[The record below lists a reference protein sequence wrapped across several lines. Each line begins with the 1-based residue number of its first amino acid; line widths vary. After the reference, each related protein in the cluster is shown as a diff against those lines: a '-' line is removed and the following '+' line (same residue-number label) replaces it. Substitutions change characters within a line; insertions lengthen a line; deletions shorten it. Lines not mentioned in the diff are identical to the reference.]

1 MGVYNLSE
9 AHDSKPGIIFYV
21 LNAMMDCDLPS
32 NKKNMYLNDM
42 DKFST
47 LDDVRKISQI
57 YIDLCND
64 IINELYQE
72 E

>member
-1 MGVYNLSE
+1 MKVYNLLE

-21 LNAMMDCDLPS
+21 LNAMKDCNLPV

-42 DKFST
+42 DKVFTS
-47 LDDVRKISQI
+47 DDARKISQV

-64 IINELYQE
+64 IIDELYQ
-72 E
+72 